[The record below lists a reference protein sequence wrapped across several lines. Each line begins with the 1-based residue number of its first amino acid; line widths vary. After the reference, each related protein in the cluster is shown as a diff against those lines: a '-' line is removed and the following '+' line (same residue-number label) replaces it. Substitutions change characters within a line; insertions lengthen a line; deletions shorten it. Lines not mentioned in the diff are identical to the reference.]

1 MRAYIRAFG
10 RRLAVWFGGAKGRRK
25 NQEPDLIEINRGD
38 EDLEGEISAGEA
50 ETVTSN
56 LAVAGRDYA
65 SLDVQGLG
73 VEGLQ
78 ARVSQ
83 VSL

>member
-10 RRLAVWFGGAKGRRK
+10 RRLAVWFGGAKGRRE

-50 ETVTSN
+50 ETATGN
-56 LAVAGRDYA
+56 LVLAGRDY
-65 SLDVQGLG
+65 SSVDVLGLG

>member
-1 MRAYIRAFG
+1 M
-10 RRLAVWFGGAKGRRK
+10 
-25 NQEPDLIEINRGD
+25 
-38 EDLEGEISAGEA
+38 GEA
-50 ETVTSN
+50 ETVTRN